1 MNTFIRIYVFLS
13 CLAFLLVLNIHISL
27 IIALLASLILCVY
40 SFTEKKIYLGVIHL
54 ITFTSVILALVL
66 SMSKIAQLSLAKDL
80 NTEVYWIINESV
92 IELLAALAFFSLI
105 TTLTVAKELK
115 KHLTI
120 KELKLLLFFNLLIV
134 GGVIVY
140 ALLID
145 MKVFKPLINSLITQ
159 DIAKSLIT
167 QLFIILHLVP
177 QIDLFLI
184 GCCGYGLA
192 LFLLAIK
199 VFKEIEYA
207 QSL

>member
-1 MNTFIRIYVFLS
+1 
-13 CLAFLLVLNIHISL
+13 
-27 IIALLASLILCVY
+27 VY

>member
-1 MNTFIRIYVFLS
+1 V
-13 CLAFLLVLNIHISL
+13 H
-27 IIALLASLILCVY
+27 

-66 SMSKIAQLSLAKDL
+66 SMSKIAQVSLAKDL
-80 NTEVYWIINESV
+80 NTEVYWVINESV

-105 TTLTVAKELK
+105 TTLTLAKALK

-120 KELKLLLFFNLLIV
+120 KELKLLLLFNLLIV
-134 GGVIVY
+134 SGVAIY
-140 ALLID
+140 ALLVDIE
-145 MKVFKPLINSLITQ
+145 VFKPLIDSLMTQ

-167 QLFIILHLVP
+167 QLFIILHLAP

-184 GCCGYGLA
+184 GCCGYGLT

-199 VFKEIEYA
+199 VFKKIEYS

>member
-1 MNTFIRIYVFLS
+1 MGGLNTFIRIYVFLS

-54 ITFTSVILALVL
+54 ITLTSVILALVL
-66 SMSKIAQLSLAKDL
+66 SMSKVAQASLAKDL
-80 NTEVYWIINESV
+80 NTEVYWIINESI

-134 GGVIVY
+134 GGVI
-140 ALLID
+140 
-145 MKVFKPLINSLITQ
+145 
-159 DIAKSLIT
+159 
-167 QLFIILHLVP
+167 
-177 QIDLFLI
+177 
-184 GCCGYGLA
+184 
-192 LFLLAIK
+192 
-199 VFKEIEYA
+199 
-207 QSL
+207 